1 MPAFTS
7 ARPSAFLLG
16 VPDARRV
23 LEAAVPVAD
32 GDRREELAEL
42 SPAEAERTVLGLVRA
57 EAAVALGHR
66 GADAVPAARPFTELG
81 FDSLTSVEF
90 RNRLAAAAGVTL
102 PATVVFD
109 HPTPAALAAHLLEV
123 LRPGAAADPEEA
135 RIRAALATVPLAKF
149 RDAGL
154 MSALLEL
161 AGLEDAAADP
171 GDDLDELDAEALVR
185 LALDGTDSR

>member
-1 MPAFTS
+1 
-7 ARPSAFLLG
+7 
-16 VPDARRV
+16 
-23 LEAAVPVAD
+23 
-32 GDRREELAEL
+32 
-42 SPAEAERTVLGLVRA
+42 
-57 EAAVALGHR
+57 
-66 GADAVPAARPFTELG
+66 
-81 FDSLTSVEF
+81 VEF

-161 AGLEDAAADP
+161 AGLEDAADA